1 MIKKQERQGQVK
13 TRQDGIN
20 LSSLRLVLER
30 KMEIIVQL
38 MHLFRGVYLAHPK

>member
-20 LSSLRLVLER
+20 LSPLRLVLNSD
-30 KMEIIVQL
+30 IIISKSVKIIAKNVE
-38 MHLFRGVYLAHPK
+38 F